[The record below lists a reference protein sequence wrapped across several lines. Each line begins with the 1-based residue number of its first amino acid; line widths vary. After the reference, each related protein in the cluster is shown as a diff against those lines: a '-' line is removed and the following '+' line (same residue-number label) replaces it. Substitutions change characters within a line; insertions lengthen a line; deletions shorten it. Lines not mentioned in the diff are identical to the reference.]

1 MLRWKEKKVFPVSL
15 LPYSSHSLS
24 HTPYFKLQEKELPEE
39 RKALL
44 DLIFL
49 LLFHRALCF
58 FYEGLKWR
66 KLFSF
71 QGSSLHSDESE
82 AAAALQDLIHFT
94 PQTDPPPTPTPT
106 HFSWNSFRFHH
117 NPHLPRSRNKNKFYG
132 LLRLRNRGNETWRR
146 LRNLTRFTRQKRIA
160 HSTNKSWRGHEKSLR
175 KLTSP

>member
-1 MLRWKEKKVFPVSL
+1 MMVCDVTVEGKKVFPVSL
-15 LPYSSHSLS
+15 LPSPSHSLS

-58 FYEGLKWR
+58 FYEGLKWG

-71 QGSSLHSDESE
+71 QGSSLHSVESE

-94 PQTDPPPTPTPT
+94 PQTDP
-106 HFSWNSFRFHH
+106 HLL
-117 NPHLPRSRNKNKFYG
+117 PHQHTSAEIRSGFTIILICRAQGIKTNFMVFYDYVI
-132 LLRLRNRGNETWRR
+132 E
-146 LRNLTRFTRQKRIA
+146 A
-160 HSTNKSWRGHEKSLR
+160 M
-175 KLTSP
+175 KLEGA